1 MSFGGDVSWTT
12 YLRWL
17 SVPCSAL
24 GRAVCS
30 WPGLA
35 GLLGAAEE
43 VSSP

>member
-1 MSFGGDVSWTT
+1 MSWTT

-17 SVPCSAL
+17 LVQWSAL
-24 GRAVCS
+24 GWAVWS